1 MDPDGRFSQTI
12 PIPEFVMNLE
22 QLGQEFKNA
31 APQLAIVGYLVLGVV
46 LIAEGINYAQNKSLE
61 NALEKIDSAAAF
73 VSAGAP
79 SPLPP
84 DDPKSKGTQT
94 SSKTLY
100 NKNSIHIDVENPGHR
115 PGQIHVQQG
124 NAKYLYDVGKK
135 QFVDKAGD
143 LAPKAIQKLLEDPK
157 VVKAIAKGLEILG
170 Y

>member
-31 APQLAIVGYLVLGVV
+31 TPQLAIVGCVVLGVV

-61 NALEKIDSAAAF
+61 NALGKIDSAS

-79 SPLPP
+79 ASLPL

-100 NKNSIHIDVENPGHR
+100 NKKGIHIDVENPGHR
-115 PGQIHVQQG
+115 PGQIHVQ
-124 NAKYLYDVGKK
+124 
-135 QFVDKAGD
+135 
-143 LAPKAIQKLLEDPK
+143 
-157 VVKAIAKGLEILG
+157 
-170 Y
+170 